1 MLTPSSIASSTTH
14 TGSIS
19 PATACDALVPTK
31 HPRIDQPATE
41 CQKLSASEAPD
52 PGRHHVGILGDI
64 IPESPGGF
72 VGIRS
77 ARFAFIFDRTLCRR
91 SSHKFS
97 NILRCDRKVYSLGVL
112 CSKRINSHKHSAI
125 FKEWST
131 RITWVDRGQA
141 RLRIGATRSRE
152 DQRMASCPPTAN
164 DSRLTSNAT
173 APRSSARFLS
183 FSK

>member
-72 VGIRS
+72 VGIR
-77 ARFAFIFDRTLCRR
+77 RLCL
-91 SSHKFS
+91 
-97 NILRCDRKVYSLGVL
+97 ISL
-112 CSKRINSHKHSAI
+112 
-125 FKEWST
+125 
-131 RITWVDRGQA
+131 QA
-141 RLRIGATRSRE
+141 AAVQAG
-152 DQRMASCPPTAN
+152 
-164 DSRLTSNAT
+164 DSRLQARGSRLDTREAQVALMVLHAALPN
-173 APRSSARFLS
+173 SSANTSTCTARPLPRMALAS
-183 FSK
+183 VEISVGGLATYIRMIGI